1 MSGTAVFDENSQ
13 QQTTT
18 CQIIFVLFVFA
29 FALGG
34 WQLDRRIVIFHLAFK
49 NFHVSKMNVEKL
61 RQSSQFR
68 LLSIINAIAPEIPKD
83 LVIDEL
89 CMKQLDLIAGATLL
103 RWNIY
108 AYLLRS
114 LQIINWMILFQ

>member
-1 MSGTAVFDENSQ
+1 M
-13 QQTTT
+13 
-18 CQIIFVLFVFA
+18 
-29 FALGG
+29 
-34 WQLDRRIVIFHLAFK
+34 IFHLAFK

-103 RWNIY
+103 R
-108 AYLLRS
+108 
-114 LQIINWMILFQ
+114 